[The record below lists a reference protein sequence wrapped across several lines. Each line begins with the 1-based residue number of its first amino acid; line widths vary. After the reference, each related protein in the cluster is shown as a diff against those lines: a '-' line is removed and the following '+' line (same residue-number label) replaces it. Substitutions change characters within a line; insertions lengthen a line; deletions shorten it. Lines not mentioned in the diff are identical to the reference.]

1 MGSVDTKIVFSTSP
15 NWDDDFTRFEK
26 GLEASSEE
34 IQTLRESI
42 AAKER
47 ELEEQRLAKECELEL
62 LKDSLDDLIGDS
74 ARLPVETRVRF
85 VFCL

>member
-42 AAKER
+42 AAKEH
-47 ELEEQRLAKECELEL
+47 ELKEQERELEL

-74 ARLPVETRVRF
+74 AKLPVEKRLQF
-85 VFCL
+85 VFCF